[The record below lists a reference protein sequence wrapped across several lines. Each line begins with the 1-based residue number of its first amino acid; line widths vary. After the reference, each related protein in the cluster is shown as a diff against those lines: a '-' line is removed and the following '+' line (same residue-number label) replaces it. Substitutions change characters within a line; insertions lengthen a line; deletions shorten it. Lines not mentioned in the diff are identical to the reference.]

1 MKEGYI
7 LREKRRMVEATIKK
21 KNITESQLKAFYEE
35 LEGEN
40 NFENKL
46 AKIKNEA
53 DETYVDIV
61 NKLLAAEDI
70 EEYVNT
76 FLY

>member
-35 LEGEN
+35 LKGEN